1 MLYSFLLFSRLDTV
15 SEPHH
20 PPFLSPRSILQL
32 VTNTE
37 RLALKLNTEFKV
49 WLCYPRR
56 ESILSK
62 CTHIMLLIYIDFLP
76 QFIRKIFKHT
86 KMLKEFYN

>member
-15 SEPHH
+15 SEPHN
-20 PPFLSPRSILQL
+20 PPLLSLRSILQL

-37 RLALKLNTEFKV
+37 RLALKQNTEFKV

-56 ESILSK
+56 ESILP
-62 CTHIMLLIYIDFLP
+62 I
-76 QFIRKIFKHT
+76 
-86 KMLKEFYN
+86 